1 MIAPRSKI
9 TQRVLGFLM
18 LHEEA
23 ELYVNEMARR
33 LEVDA
38 GNLIRKL
45 RELEAEGILK
55 SRERGRERYYSL
67 NAAYPLLQ
75 EYKRIILKTVGV
87 EHLLRQAVRKIRGIQ
102 TACLFGSYAQDRMD
116 ASSDIDLLLVGTHD
130 TVGAQR
136 EIARVKR
143 SVDRQINVI
152 SMSPK
157 EYKAG
162 QGQHPLLKAMRRGK
176 SIQLL

>member
-1 MIAPRSKI
+1 MMVPRSKI
-9 TQRVLGFLM
+9 TQKVLSYLL

-23 ELYVNEMARR
+23 ELYINEMARR
-33 LEVDA
+33 LAVDA

-55 SRERGRERYYSL
+55 SRQRGKERYYSL

-87 EHLLRQAVRKIRGIQ
+87 EHLLRQALPKIQGIQ
-102 TACLFGSYAQDRMD
+102 TACLFGSYAQDRMG

-130 TVGAQR
+130 TVDAQR

-143 SVDRQINVI
+143 SVDRGINVI
-152 SMSPK
+152 SMSPQ

-162 QGQHPLLKAMRRGK
+162 QGKHPLLKAMRRAR